1 MSPVKSQGRTNA
13 TKRKAEVAQ
22 NGTQEKSNSQNKSKT
37 SQPQLRVD
45 GKRKGKRT
53 LPATGDREAIEV
65 KPTRRNKL
73 DTSIKTETDQKTT
86 QKRAGRASRNR
97 TSGNGTPPQHED
109 DGKYTRSELKLATK
123 ACHTTQRRNNKL
135 HDRPEKK
142 RSDKVTESEEEEE
155 ESESDAGSSA
165 EVTEDDTSNNE
176 KEDERGRH
184 KEPVE
189 TQGSEESS
197 EEEAEASDTQ
207 RDTEQTANEESDREV
222 SEDAKS
228 KKGSEEESG
237 SSEEEG
243 DKEDNKKAEESE
255 AGSSDESEDVA
266 ITEVATSRRPNA
278 RRTSRPVKQ
287 TPVPSKP
294 VQEPKHKM
302 VKKTKAEKQAEKAEK
317 QRAKAEKQRL
327 QKEAKEKAKE
337 EKRNKKKQ
345 KEDKPSPAAEE
356 VHLHTAED
364 ETQSANAPVEAEPEE
379 EEAQPTLS
387 HALKGQNRIMLLKN
401 KGKDLKAFLEPGE
414 QQSSSGAVK
423 SRPQTSL
430 LGKVKIT
437 SLKQKA
443 NKLLGEETSEGEVIA
458 GESNKLKERLI
469 AQKKG
474 MSTFNRM
481 SGWIHKNMPRGT
493 NLRKKLS
500 AWTRAISISRW
511 LSLRGTKHKQGPRKS
526 KGSILKHRMAMRVA
540 SKTSL
545 AGRKNRGKA
554 GDGGTDADHT
564 GEKEVEAKYAVVLP
578 RMNKLGK
585 AETTEVPQSSSTQP
599 RSPTGEATV
608 SEPRPPKPGAKLVLP
623 VKPDLS
629 LLKSIKKPLPG
640 GLTPGRDVAGRSPGS
655 STAQEESSDVTNR
668 QPVLGNQDG
677 VSVLQAARLKLDP
690 SQINLS
696 KISLSGGLMGG
707 GRARGKAPEP
717 DGEASP
723 GIPMSTTQPF
733 TNGASASVAGPR
745 SLYEEE
751 ADREVA
757 QFMGDGGIYAIPRPE
772 VHWAGNP
779 RMSGDPQ
786 DWLRAE
792 NLLPHQTVEKLT
804 KWTVYDDEG
813 QARTVPADNGRGP
826 WESEDPTQEM
836 LESRLI
842 STQVVMPGSQKAVEV
857 DEVED
862 LSQLEEVCESS
873 VLLNLKKRFQ
883 RDCIYTYIGNMLL
896 SINPFK
902 PLSIYTEELR
912 MKYLGR
918 EQQRNPPHV
927 YAIAD
932 AAFCHS
938 QASTQEQCVII
949 SGQSGSGKT
958 EATKLIVHYLSSMYQ
973 GRNDNLRQPM
983 EVFPILESFGNAKT
997 ILNNNS
1003 SRFGKYLHVHILHGV
1018 VVGTSLSK
1026 YLLEKSRVVF
1036 QANEER
1042 NYHVF
1047 YELLAG
1053 MNDYDK
1059 QELYLQGPETYY
1071 YLNQGGACELK
1082 SKQDKQDF
1090 QLLVQCF
1097 ETIGLHAD
1105 QISTVWAVLSSILQ
1119 LGNMCFSSYESES
1132 FEVARIFSEAEAR
1145 RVGSLLQISSEALQT
1160 VITHRVTETTYDRI
1174 YCPLSVESAIESRDA
1189 IAKALYS
1196 VLFDWLLEQIND
1208 WLSPTEMDSTVGI
1221 VDIYGF
1227 EDLALNSFEQL
1238 CINFANEQLQNFVN
1252 KAVISQE
1259 QEEYSAEQ
1267 IQWYP
1272 MPIKNFHSCLDLI
1285 SSRPHGILR
1294 ILDDQTCLPQA
1305 TDHTFLQKCHYHH
1318 GNSPFYAKPKNP
1330 LPVFTIYH
1338 YAGAV
1343 TYQVHN
1349 FLNKNHDQFRTE
1361 VVELFAR
1368 SRLKMVSE
1376 LFRKVQDSYI
1386 QQRELGWRG
1395 KGLRQ
1400 QPSTA
1405 ASHFLQS
1412 LTELTTRLERCKTT
1426 FIRCLKPN
1434 YLKLPGVFDVDYMSA
1449 QLRHA
1454 GMLETI
1460 HIRKE
1465 GFPIRIQYSYF
1476 IERYSVLLNQRLDE
1490 ASDRELT
1497 VDLLETV
1504 GAEEGQF
1511 QLGLTKVFL
1520 KELLFQ
1526 QLEEKWTST
1535 QTWAAITIQRNIRG
1549 FLCRRNFKFF
1559 KQKAI
1564 IIQSHIRGH
1573 QARKYYKRL
1582 RKSFNQ
1588 FWAVMMITRNTIKK
1602 RHWRK
1607 EFHEKNKVKAVT
1619 KKKSVSPGMDVGML
1633 EIPAELSARLHSA
1646 AGRQQRSGVTV
1657 VGAPQVRAEHRFSL
1671 PPDID
1676 RYPFSRYAK
1685 SILKDTWSQPQG
1697 YPLQRPLTSLEP
1709 EDARTALEIYK
1720 LILRFTAES
1729 DLSSW
1734 QEQMLGNYIVEK
1746 GQSRPALRDEIL
1758 AQLAYHTWGLR
1769 EDQGCLR
1776 GWLLLACCLSAFTP
1790 SPTLDK
1796 PLLKLVSDRAPGEY
1810 RSLCQHKLL
1819 TSLQLPAPT
1828 ARVYPPTQLE
1838 WTSNQKKGAM
1848 MLEVNTFNDE
1858 RLTAEVESWTTGE
1871 QLASWLL
1878 HARCVSEAGQGWS
1891 VSLLTDEGWS
1901 DLAGSDFV
1909 MDLLAGAE
1917 AEVLPPPGT
1926 PSSSNSDYLFSSQWD
1941 RMPLTDLDDFIPPA
1955 PPVQAPRLPSYEG
1968 SPWARDYPQEGR
1980 GRQMDAYV
1988 DDLFDPVLDNGPP
2001 DMDRVA
2007 MLHRRMRGGG
2017 GIGPM
2022 HSGMYGA
2029 GVPMTMPSYPMGVPS
2044 VPGYGAPMMPTAMPT
2059 MPAMMMPQAPVAAAP
2074 DPAQMAATQQALIN
2088 QQALFM
2094 AQQMTMQAMTLSQQQ
2109 TQEQQK
2115 KQKKKEEQERK
2126 QEEDRVRRR
2135 QSDRRSRRHSPS
2147 SRSPSPKPA
2156 PSRAPAPHRSSSH
2169 KQPRPEPERAVDS
2182 SDREDLQSFK
2192 DKRNYF
2198 QKIGSPTH
2206 SEPKP
2211 QKSKPARYSPPRQRR
2226 RSPSP
2231 QRSPPRPAPKP
2242 EVKRPRSPP
2251 ARESDPP
2258 KPEPQSN
2265 AHQEPTSNI
2274 RDIIKMY
2281 NSRPPPEPKPFE
2293 PIRYPVR
2300 QFLKKSDPKEEAL
2313 AKLRNK
2319 GPVPQQK
2326 KQWAPPPPLIK
2337 PKREQRPPLPRTPS
2351 PPPLPPSNTG
2361 PRVTSNSMRE
2371 KQRFLQDLFKLQ
2383 NTQQQTPPPPDSPSP
2398 PPSPPPQPAPVLQSI
2413 PDPPPMPAP
2422 SFYAEVLPDE
2432 DGVRS
2437 QLYHF
2442 SPGVH
2447 LSYSNMP
2454 GKVFLRK
2461 EVFYPK
2467 EMFNRPYILNLLCEQ
2482 IMRDTYSD
2490 GCLRIS
2496 REERRK
2502 MKDLLANFNVGTTIS
2517 TIENDNMK
2525 KRIVIAARDNWENYF
2540 SRLFPVK
2547 MDSGD
2552 AQLLGVSHRSIRL
2565 LKVVRASGIN
2575 PKHLHQLKSYSFAEL
2590 LSVDLQGT
2598 DRVLLELKNEN
2609 LVLKSPRA
2617 PQITAMMRLFL
2628 QELIRDSG
2636 HVVALKSYVTDDRSL
2651 LSFNRGDIIKLQPMQ
2666 GLQTG
2671 WGFGMLGGRS
2681 GLFSEELTQ
2690 PSAAPDYHS
2699 QHLIQR
2705 DNRRKSMRGTK
2716 PVSSDNR
2723 PTPAPA
2729 PALGPAPAPVLRPP
2743 NSLEPEPLVREASIQ
2758 GSIRGSILELEPV
2771 SPIEEFAMKYFRLS
2785 VLSDN
2790 RRDFIEAVQYTETP
2804 LMDSLILYNE
2814 PEITALSIQCFN
2826 NLMQFMGDM
2835 PMKKN
2840 NTEKECLSHILM
2852 LGKEREVM
2860 RDEIYVQVIKQ
2871 TTNNPTKS
2879 TCTLGWR
2886 LLNLVTGFFPC
2897 SGTLQPYVTQHLED
2911 ISLDYDHPYQELAGG
2926 CLENLQMSL
2935 RGGGRRNIPSHIE
2948 MEAIMS
2954 GKTSRRLPIELPG
2967 GVSFPVK
2974 IRSFTMVAEV
2984 VTELCREMG
2993 ILNPEEINEFFILVN
3008 RAQDGQMSP
3017 LQAEEYL
3024 SDFVLDDGSISFVLR
3039 RLMWR
3044 NPLNFYNDLYVEF
3057 HYQQLLSNYLSG
3069 RLMLPHA
3076 AGGSLSAQLL
3086 AELAALQHVAQGLLD
3101 TPSLEEMKEYLPK
3114 QDSLGSPMEEISSF
3128 CEGHIPA
3135 MSSLHP
3141 QDAKMQFIEILI
3153 TLPMFGSN
3161 VFVAKKVSQRGCPS
3175 PCIVSVSQQGVLF
3188 LNPKTQ
3194 EEVFQ
3199 VSLTELQSMRT
3210 LNKKKKGKV
3219 PAVDIYYGNPV
3230 RPKKVT
3236 IHLSQPKEFCHI
3248 LALLLEQQT
3257 QPSLSSSL
3265 SNRL

>member
-1 MSPVKSQGRTNA
+1 MPPAKSQGRTNA
-13 TKRKAEVAQ
+13 PKRKTDTAQ
-22 NGTQEKSNSQNKSKT
+22 KGRQQKNDTRDESKISQSP
-37 SQPQLRVD
+37 SRVPN
-45 GKRKGKRT
+45 GKRKVRGT
-53 LPATGDREAIEV
+53 SPAAEDRKANEV
-65 KPTRRNKL
+65 KTSNRSKVETRK
-73 DTSIKTETDQKTT
+73 KAETDPNVSQK
-86 QKRAGRASRNR
+86 QAGRTVRNR
-97 TSGNGTPPQHED
+97 TPAKVRPSQNERDRGVNTTNKPKVPPQ
-109 DGKYTRSELKLATK
+109 GSQ
-123 ACHTTQRRNNKL
+123 TTPKRHNNNNK
-135 HDRPEKK
+135 PQGKK
-142 RSDKVTESEEEEE
+142 KSDKVTESEEDE

-165 EVTEDDTSNNE
+165 EVTEDDTSNDE
-176 KEDERGRH
+176 KEDEPSSN
-184 KEPVE
+184 KEPTE

-197 EEEAEASDTQ
+197 EEEAEESDTR
-207 RDTEQTANEESDREV
+207 RDTEQTANEESDKEV
-222 SEDAKS
+222 SEEAES
-228 KKGSEEESG
+228 RKGSEVESVR
-237 SSEEEG
+237 SSEDEE
-243 DKEDNKKAEESE
+243 DEEVNKKEDAESE
-255 AGSSDESEDVA
+255 ATSSDGSDDK
-266 ITEVATSRRPNA
+266 EVTQVVKSRRPP
-278 RRTSRPVKQ
+278 RKTSRPVKRTQ
-287 TPVPSKP
+287 APPKP
-294 VQEPKHKM
+294 VQEPEVKM
-302 VKKTKAEKQAEKAEK
+302 VRKTKEEKQAEKAER

-327 QKEAKEKAKE
+327 QKEAKERAKE

-345 KEDKPSPAAEE
+345 KKEGKPCPAAEE
-356 VHLHTAED
+356 VQPHTAED
-364 ETQSANAPVEAEPEE
+364 EDQSTNAPAEGDLDEE
-379 EEAQPTLS
+379 EEETQPTLS
-387 HALKGQNRIMLLKN
+387 KALKGQNRIMLLKN
-401 KGKDLKAFLEPGE
+401 KGKDLKAFLEPEE
-414 QQSSSGAVK
+414 QQS
-423 SRPQTSL
+423 SL

-437 SLKQKA
+437 SSKQKA
-443 NKLLGEETSEGEVIA
+443 NKLLGEETEGEVVD
-458 GESNKLKERLI
+458 GGSNKLKERLV

-474 MSTFNRM
+474 MSTLHRM
-481 SGWIHKNMPRGT
+481 SGWIHKNMPRGL

-500 AWTRAISISRW
+500 AWTRAISISHW
-511 LSLRGTKHKQGPRKS
+511 LSLRGIKQKQGPRKS

-540 SKTSL
+540 SKTNL
-545 AGRKNRGKA
+545 AGKKSRGKA
-554 GDGGTDADHT
+554 GEGGKETDQA

-585 AETTEVPQSSSTQP
+585 EVTVEASQVAQSSTAVSQ
-599 RSPTGEATV
+599 EATT
-608 SEPRPPKPGAKLVLP
+608 SEPKPPKPGARLVLP

-640 GLTPGRDVAGRSPGS
+640 GLLSGLDIAGRSSGS
-655 STAQEESSDVTNR
+655 GTAQEEPSNTDGRNVQSI
-668 QPVLGNQDG
+668 LGNQDG

-696 KISLSGGLMGG
+696 KISLSGGVLGG
-707 GRARGKAPEP
+707 GRTRAKGPEP
-717 DGEASP
+717 DREATP
-723 GIPMSTTQPF
+723 AIPMSPTQPF
-733 TNGASASVAGPR
+733 MNGGASTGVAGPR

-757 QFMGDGGIYAIPRPE
+757 QLMGEGGIYGIPQPE

-779 RMSGDPQ
+779 RMSGNPQ

-804 KWTVYDDEG
+804 KWTVYDDDG

-826 WESEDPTQEM
+826 WESEDPTQDM
-836 LESRLI
+836 LESRLV
-842 STQVVMPGSQKAVEV
+842 STQVVMPGSHRAVEV

-902 PLSIYTEELR
+902 PLNIYTEEMR
-912 MKYLGR
+912 MKYQGR

-927 YAIAD
+927 YAVAD
-932 AAFCHS
+932 AAFSQS
-938 QASTQEQCVII
+938 QASTQEQCIII

-973 GRNDNLRQPM
+973 GLNDNLRQPM

-1003 SRFGKYLHVHILHGV
+1003 SRFGKYLHVHILHGI

-1082 SKQDKQDF
+1082 GKQDKQDF

-1097 ETIGLHAD
+1097 DTIGLHAD
-1105 QISTVWAVLSSILQ
+1105 QIATVWAVLSSILQ

-1145 RVGSLLQISSEALQT
+1145 RVGALLQISSEALQT

-1227 EDLALNSFEQL
+1227 EDLGVNSFEQL
-1238 CINFANEQLQNFVN
+1238 CINFANEQLQHFVN
-1252 KAVISQE
+1252 RAVISQE

-1285 SSRPHGILR
+1285 SARPHGILR

-1376 LFRKVQDSYI
+1376 LFRKVQDGYI

-1412 LTELTTRLERCKTT
+1412 LAELTTRLERCKTT

-1434 YLKLPGVFDVDYMSA
+1434 YIKLPGVFDVDYMSA

-1476 IERYSVLLNQRLDE
+1476 IERYGVLLTQKVGE
-1490 ASDRELT
+1490 MSDREQT
-1497 VDLLETV
+1497 VALLDTV
-1504 GAEEGQF
+1504 GAEEGQY

-1520 KELLFQ
+1520 KELWFQ
-1526 QLEEKWTST
+1526 QLEEKWSST

-1564 IIQSHIRGH
+1564 VIQSHIRGH

-1582 RKSFNQ
+1582 RQSFTQ
-1588 FWAVMMITRNTIKK
+1588 FWAVMMITRNTIKR

-1607 EFHEKNKVKAVT
+1607 QQLFMSEPRPLTQDFHEKNKVKAVT

-1633 EIPAELSARLHSA
+1633 EIPAELSARLHSS
-1646 AGRQQRSGVTV
+1646 AGRQHRAEITEVRP
-1657 VGAPQVRAEHRFSL
+1657 PQARAEHNFNL
-1671 PPDID
+1671 PLDID

-1697 YPLQRPLTSLEP
+1697 YPFQRPLTSLDP

-1720 LILRFTAES
+1720 LILRFTGES

-1734 QEQMLGNYIVEK
+1734 QEQVLGNYILEK

-1758 AQLAYHTWGLR
+1758 AQLVYHTWGMQ
-1769 EDQGCLR
+1769 EGQSSHR
-1776 GWLLLACCLSAFTP
+1776 GWLLLASCLSAFTP

-1796 PLLKLVSDRAPGEY
+1796 PLLKYVSDQAPREY

-1819 TSLQLPAPT
+1819 TSLQLPAPA
-1828 ARVYPPTQLE
+1828 ARLYPPTQLE

-1848 MLEVNTFNDE
+1848 TLEVHTFNDE
-1858 RLTAEVESWTTGE
+1858 KLTAEVESWTTGE

-1878 HARCVSEAGQGWS
+1878 HFRHIPEAGQGWS
-1891 VSLLTDEGWS
+1891 VSLLTEDGWS

-1909 MDLLAGAE
+1909 LDLLAGAE
-1917 AEVLPPPGT
+1917 TEVLPPPGT
-1926 PSSSNSDYLFSSQWD
+1926 PSSSNSDYLFSNQGN
-1941 RMPLTDLDDFIPPA
+1941 RMPSSDLDDFIPPA
-1955 PPVQAPRLPSYEG
+1955 PPVNAPGLPPFEG
-1968 SPWARDYPQEGR
+1968 GMWARDYPQEGR

-1988 DDLFDPVLDNGPP
+1988 DDLFDPVLDHGPS

-2007 MLHRRMRGGG
+2007 MLNRRMRGGG
-2017 GIGPM
+2017 GIGP
-2022 HSGMYGA
+2022 MYGA
-2029 GVPMTMPSYPMGVPS
+2029 GVPMTMPSYPMGMPS
-2044 VPGYGAPMMPTAMPT
+2044 VPMMPTTMPT
-2059 MPAMMMPQAPVAAAP
+2059 MPAMMMPQAPVAAPP
-2074 DPAQMAATQQALIN
+2074 DPLQMSASQQAFIN
-2088 QQALFM
+2088 QQALLM
-2094 AQQMTMQAMTLSQQQ
+2094 AQQMTLQAMTLSQQQ
-2109 TQEQQK
+2109 TQEQQR
-2115 KQKKKEEQERK
+2115 KQKKEEQENNRPWK
-2126 QEEDRVRRR
+2126 R
-2135 QSDRRSRRHSPS
+2135 QSEPRSTQ
-2147 SRSPSPKPA
+2147 PSPP
-2156 PSRAPAPHRSSSH
+2156 PPAPAPAPPVQ
-2169 KQPRPEPERAVDS
+2169 QPKAPVPQRTPSIRQPMPEPERSVDMP
-2182 SDREDLQSFK
+2182 DPDDLQSFR
-2192 DKRNYF
+2192 DKMNF
-2198 QKIGSPTH
+2198 FHKIESQPH
-2206 SEPKP
+2206 SQPAPPKP
-2211 QKSKPARYSPPRQRR
+2211 HPARDSPPRHQ
-2226 RSPSP
+2226 
-2231 QRSPPRPAPKP
+2231 QRSPPRSPPPAPPPKP
-2242 EVKRPRSPP
+2242 EVKRSQSNP
-2251 ARESDPP
+2251 AREKDPP
-2258 KPEPQSN
+2258 KPSPASLTKPQP
-2265 AHQEPTSNI
+2265 EPTSNI
-2274 RDIIKMY
+2274 RDIIKQY
-2281 NSRPPPEPKPFE
+2281 NSRPNPEPKPFT
-2293 PIRYPVR
+2293 PVR
-2300 QFLKKSDPKEEAL
+2300 TPSRHFVKKSDPKEEAL
-2313 AKLRNK
+2313 AKLKDK

-2326 KQWAPPPPLIK
+2326 QWRPQKQWVPPPAVVK
-2337 PKREQRPPLPRTPS
+2337 PKREQPPPRPRTPS
-2351 PPPLPPSNTG
+2351 PEPPSPTNSG
-2361 PRVTSNSMRE
+2361 PRVISNSMRE
-2371 KQRFLQDLFKLQ
+2371 KQRSLRDLFVVQ
-2383 NTQQQTPPPPDSPSP
+2383 NSPSAPPTPPDSPP
-2398 PPSPPPQPAPVLQSI
+2398 PPSPPPQPAPVLQTI
-2413 PDPPPMPAP
+2413 PDPPPMAAP
-2422 SFYAEVLPDE
+2422 TLYQEVYPDN
-2432 DGVRS
+2432 DGARS
-2437 QLYHF
+2437 QLHRF
-2442 SPGVH
+2442 SPSTH

-2454 GKVFLRK
+2454 VKLFLRK
-2461 EVFYPK
+2461 EVFYPR
-2467 EMFNRPYILNLLCEQ
+2467 ETFNKPYILNLLCEQ

-2490 GCLRIS
+2490 SCERINK
-2496 REERRK
+2496 EERRK

-2517 TIENDNMK
+2517 TVENDHMK
-2525 KRIVIAARDNWENYF
+2525 KRIVMAARDNWENYF

-2547 MDSGD
+2547 TDSGD
-2552 AQLLGVSHRSIRL
+2552 AEVLGVSHRSIRL
-2565 LKVVRASGIN
+2565 LKLVRASGIN
-2575 PKHLHQLKSYSFAEL
+2575 PKYLHQLKSYSFAEL
-2590 LSVDLQGT
+2590 LSVKLQDT
-2598 DRVLLELKNEN
+2598 DKVELELTNEK
-2609 LVLKSPRA
+2609 LVLRSSRA
-2617 PQITAMMRLFL
+2617 PQITTMIHFFL

-2636 HVVALKSYVTDDRSL
+2636 HVVALKSYMTDDKSL
-2651 LSFNRGDIIKLQPMQ
+2651 LSFKRGDIIKLQPMQ
-2666 GLQTG
+2666 GLQPG
-2671 WGFGMLGGRS
+2671 WRFGSLGGRS

-2690 PSAAPDYHS
+2690 PSAAPDYHCL
-2699 QHLIQR
+2699 HLIQR
-2705 DNRRKSMRGTK
+2705 EDRRKSMRSSRA
-2716 PVSSDNR
+2716 VSAQKGLTSGSIFRQPASSTVPEQPNR
-2723 PTPAPA
+2723 VTD
-2729 PALGPAPAPVLRPP
+2729 
-2743 NSLEPEPLVREASIQ
+2743 ASIQ
-2758 GSIRGSILELEPV
+2758 GSERGSVYELEV
-2771 SPIEEFAMKYFRLS
+2771 LSVMAEFAKKYFRIS
-2785 VLSDN
+2785 TFTDIGK
-2790 RRDFIEAVQYTETP
+2790 DFMEAVQYTETP
-2804 LMDSLILYNE
+2804 IKDSLILYND
-2814 PEITALSIQCFN
+2814 PEITGLSIQCFT
-2826 NLMQFMGDM
+2826 NLMEFMGDL

-2840 NTEKECLSHILM
+2840 QKEEERLNYILL
-2852 LGKEREVM
+2852 LGKEKEII
-2860 RDEIYVQVIKQ
+2860 RDEIYCQVIKQ
-2871 TTNNPTKS
+2871 ITNNPTKA

-2897 SGTLQPYVTQHLED
+2897 SSTLLPYVSQHLQD
-2911 ISLDYDHPYQELAGG
+2911 ITQDYDHPYQELASV
-2926 CLENLQMSL
+2926 CLENLQRSL
-2935 RGGGRRNIPSHIE
+2935 NFGGRRNIPSHIE
-2948 MEAIMS
+2948 MEAIMA

-2974 IRSFTMVAEV
+2974 IRSFSMAADVVADI
-2984 VTELCREMG
+2984 CKDMG
-2993 ILNPEEINEFFILVN
+2993 ILDPAEIKEFSILVN
-3008 RAQDGQMSP
+3008 KFQDAMSRP
-3017 LQAEEYL
+3017 LQAEDYV
-3024 SDFVLDDGSISFVLR
+3024 SDFVLDDSSISFSLR
-3039 RLMWR
+3039 RLTWR
-3044 NPLNFYNDLYVEF
+3044 NPLSFNNELYVEF
-3057 HYQQLLSNYLSG
+3057 HYQQLLDDYLSG
-3069 RLMLPHA
+3069 QLMLPPPA
-3076 AGGSLSAQLL
+3076 AGGSSSVLQV
-3086 AELAALQHVAQGLLD
+3086 AELSALQHVAQGQIEPPL
-3101 TPSLEEMKEYLPK
+3101 PEEMRRYLPK
-3114 QDSLGSPMEEISSF
+3114 LDGLESQMGEILSF
-3128 CEGHIPA
+3128 CEGQLAA
-3135 MSSLHP
+3135 MQALHP
-3141 QDAKMQFIEILI
+3141 QDAKVQFIEVLT

-3161 VFVAKKVSQRGCPS
+3161 IFLAKKVSQRGCPS
-3175 PCIVSVSQQGVLF
+3175 PCIVSVSQEGVLF

-3194 EEVFQ
+3194 EQVFHI
-3199 VSLTELQSMRT
+3199 SLAELQSMRT
-3210 LNKKKKGKV
+3210 VRQKKKSKV
-3219 PAVDIYYGNPV
+3219 PAVDIHYGNPV

-3236 IHLSQPKEFCHI
+3236 IHLQQPKKFCHI
-3248 LALLLEQQT
+3248 LAVMMEELM
-3257 QPSLSSSL
+3257 QPSVSSSF
-3265 SNRL
+3265 SDRL